1 MASIAIR
8 TILAGDETG
17 VPGDS
22 PFERLDVGNEY
33 SFVGA
38 LSMQLGAR
46 TSSATGV
53 ALSPEWILIA
63 AHTAPCCSWPLP
75 PVHNNKMQVSYHV
88 LFGKMKVRCPFW
100 IPSTLRE
107 EFEGDIDFDSF
118 PTNWVEQPG

>member
-53 ALSPEWILIA
+53 ALSPEWVLTA
-63 AHTAPCCSWPLP
+63 AHNVDFNDDEAISSAEAESLRAIV
-75 PVHNNKMQVSYHV
+75 PV
-88 LFGKMKVRCPFW
+88 MKRQRKQFAN
-100 IPSTLRE
+100 SSGLQQ
-107 EFEGDIDFDSF
+107 FLKNLS
-118 PTNWVEQPG
+118 

>member
-17 VPGDS
+17 VPRDS

-46 TSSATGV
+46 TSSATG
-53 ALSPEWILIA
+53 SPSLRNGFSQLLTMSI
-63 AHTAPCCSWPLP
+63 S
-75 PVHNNKMQVSYHV
+75 M
-88 LFGKMKVRCPFW
+88 MMVRR
-100 IPSTLRE
+100 IPE
-107 EFEGDIDFDSF
+107 
-118 PTNWVEQPG
+118 